1 MARLETLRQQYA
13 DRAEFLYVYIKEAH
27 PEDEWQM
34 GSNEEEGVVYRQ
46 PKTLEERRA
55 LAQEFI
61 ATMDVETTTL
71 VDDIQNTANACY
83 AAWPERIYVIDTEGR
98 IAYKGGIGPFLFD
111 PEELGDFLEGMV
123 ATPV

>member
-1 MARLETLRQQYA
+1 MRQQYA
-13 DRAEFLYVYIKEAH
+13 DRADFLYVYIKEAH

-34 GSNEEEGVVYRQ
+34 GSNEAEGVVYRQ
-46 PKTLEERRA
+46 PQTLEERRA

-98 IAYKGGIGPFLFD
+98 IAYKGGMGPFLFD
-111 PEELGDFLEGMV
+111 PEELGEFLDEMV
-123 ATPV
+123 GAPV

>member
-1 MARLETLRQQYA
+1 MRLRYA
-13 DRAEFLYVYIKEAH
+13 GRAEFLYVYIKEAH

-34 GSNEEEGVVYRQ
+34 GSNEEDGVLYRQ
-46 PKTLEERRA
+46 PQTLEERRA

-61 ATMDVETTTL
+61 ATMDVATTTL

-98 IAYKGGIGPFLFD
+98 IAYKGGMGPFLFD
-111 PEELGDFLEGMV
+111 PDELDEFLDEMV
-123 ATPV
+123 GAPA